1 MPSYRSQNKTK
12 PTNIKKG
19 ISFFTVLFGIAIG
32 YTKDVSQRMRNIFDI
47 LLQSMFEIAKSVFL
61 ENAAIIFTTS
71 SGALV
76 PNATTV
82 KPITSDDIPNF
93 FATLEPPSTSISAHF
108 ISKTNQIIIN
118 RKFIN

>member
-61 ENAAIIFTTS
+61 ENAAIIWFAISNYVVSAYEGTKLGLMRQDVGS
-71 SGALV
+71 VMYHPSAYFLV
-76 PNATTV
+76 
-82 KPITSDDIPNF
+82 F
-93 FATLEPPSTSISAHF
+93 F
-108 ISKTNQIIIN
+108 
-118 RKFIN
+118 